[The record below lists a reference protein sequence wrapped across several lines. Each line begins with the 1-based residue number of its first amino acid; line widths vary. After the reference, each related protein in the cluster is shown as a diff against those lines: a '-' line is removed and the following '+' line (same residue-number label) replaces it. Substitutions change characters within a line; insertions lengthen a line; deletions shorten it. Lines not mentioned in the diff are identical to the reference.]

1 MGELCQRSD
10 LPGAARHEHHAPAI
24 ALLGR
29 DPTSA
34 PAHLFIGGLGLGAQV
49 AALLFVVGSYF
60 LAEFVRKRQL
70 RKAVEGDTRFYDVD
84 AGDSTVTLDLS
95 QVVYLRVET
104 EDHRVGF

>member
-1 MGELCQRSD
+1 MADER
-10 LPGAARHEHHAPAI
+10 ARVDI
-24 ALLGR
+24 GFTGGQVLALR
-29 DPTSA
+29 VDKVI
-34 PAHLFIGGLGLGAQV
+34 FDD
-49 AALLFVVGSYF
+49 
-60 LAEFVRKRQL
+60 L